1 MEHDDG
7 TMFKRKKKKEK
18 LKEKLEMR
26 CLRAPVVFVLRAE
39 AVDNLLPKRHDL
51 PLQESRVT

>member
-1 MEHDDG
+1 MLKKEE
-7 TMFKRKKKKEK
+7 KKKE
-18 LKEKLEMR
+18 LKEKLEIR
-26 CLRAPVVFVLRAE
+26 CPRAPMVFVLRAE